1 MSTPARTASATRR
14 SPLHF
19 ILIKLEKKGEKNK
32 KKTPARGGG
41 NIKKLLMPHV
51 LCRTFVKLV
60 FAAFFQY
67 GQLGDSENSEFAVFV
82 FRKE

>member
-14 SPLHF
+14 NPLHS

-32 KKTPARGGG
+32 KKRRPRGASEILK
-41 NIKKLLMPHV
+41 NY